1 MRFDRQ
7 RHAPVLV
14 WIACLAGVIWL
25 YQDVGGNNRVL
36 GFAHGV
42 EYPIAPL
49 APARVSNIAVDVGE
63 AVVSGQVVA
72 TLDTTEIDDEIL
84 VERAKRAQA
93 VARLEAAVEEA
104 KRQALV
110 DERALAREL
119 ASADER
125 LSESQARRDEAQAE
139 MGVQQAERKR
149 LRSLVEQGL
158 VDQSQLA
165 ALEARIA
172 TLAARARSA
181 KAALEGARA
190 QRDEA
195 RRRANLPVDERVT
208 RVVAPMRAALDVLD
222 ARLKGLQE
230 KRERL
235 VLRAPADGHVVS
247 VHLQSGGVTGPRE
260 PVATVVGQSGGRVV
274 ACLAE
279 SSALDVRVGDPAHL
293 FFRNDSDGVM
303 TGHVVGM
310 GPIVDTLPSRCRPNV
325 QQKAWGRDV
334 VILLDE
340 PESLLPGQVLEVEIL
355 AGAEPVSGAARAAR
369 VPAPTPSAIRDMILP
384 ASLLQRTRFEPSGLV
399 WVPQLLRYV
408 VVSDDTGQRGL
419 DEHAP
424 WLFTM
429 DRRGQV
435 DPSPLLIKGAEQIN
449 DLESIATG
457 KGGDLFI
464 LSSQSLSRKGKRPET
479 RRQFARLTQG
489 VDGYHLAESIDLY
502 GALESLNAEELSSLG
517 ITSLENLDIEGMTA
531 FKEGLLL
538 GLKAPLDKDGNALV
552 WRLERPDALLAGGST
567 QEAGLSLWNRVSVK
581 LHADDALVPGGISE
595 LLSLPDGSLMF
606 AATASEGDPNRQD
619 GSLWW
624 AAAPEGKNPV
634 AARRL
639 EEFRDLKPEGLA
651 VSPTPGRI
659 VVTFDR
665 GSKTPKW
672 AERSR
677 PTR

>member
-7 RHAPVLV
+7 RHAPLLV
-14 WIACLAGVIWL
+14 WLVCLAGVIWL
-25 YQDVGGNNRVL
+25 YQDVGGTNRVL

-63 AVVSGQVVA
+63 AVSSGQVVA
-72 TLDTTEIDDEIL
+72 TLDTTEIDEEIA
-84 VERAKRAQA
+84 VERAKRLQA
-93 VARLEAAVEEA
+93 IARLEAAVEEA

-110 DERALAREL
+110 DERALAREF
-119 ASADER
+119 AAAD
-125 LSESQARRDEAQAE
+125 ARWAKARAQRDEAEAE
-139 MGVQQAERKR
+139 ISVQQAERRR
-149 LRSLVEQGL
+149 LRKLVSQGL

-165 ALEARIA
+165 SLDARIA
-172 TLAARARSA
+172 TLSARARSGKEA
-181 KAALEGARA
+181 LESARTQREEARTRADLPVEERVTRLVAPMKAALE
-190 QRDEA
+190 
-195 RRRANLPVDERVT
+195 
-208 RVVAPMRAALDVLD
+208 VLD
-222 ARLKGLQE
+222 ARLKALQDR
-230 KRERL
+230 RERL

-247 VHLQSGGVTGPRE
+247 IHLQTGGVTGPRE
-260 PVATVVGQSGGRVV
+260 PVATVVGRSGGKVV
-274 ACLAE
+274 ACISEA
-279 SSALDVRVGDPAHL
+279 SALDVSVGDPAEL
-293 FFRNDSDGVM
+293 YLRNGSGEAM

-340 PESLLPGQVLEVEIL
+340 PESLLPGQVLDVEIL
-355 AGAEPVSGAARAAR
+355 AGTQPVSGSARAAR
-369 VPAPTPSAIRDMILP
+369 SSTVTPSSVRDMILP
-384 ASLLQRTRFEPSGLV
+384 TSLMKRTRFEPSGLV

-408 VVSDDTGQRGL
+408 VVSDDTGQTGL

-435 DPSPLLIKGAEQIN
+435 DPAPMLIKGA
-449 DLESIATG
+449 DRVTDMESIATG
-457 KGGDLFI
+457 KGGDLFV
-464 LSSQSLSRKGKRPET
+464 LSSQSLSSKGKRPAP
-479 RRQFARLTQG
+479 RRAFMRLSRDVG
-489 VDGYHLAESIDLY
+489 GYHLAESIDLY
-502 GALESLNAEELSSLG
+502 AILEALDESALQALG
-517 ITSLENLDIEGMTA
+517 LTSLENLDIEGMTA
-531 FKEGLLL
+531 FKGGLLL
-538 GLKAPLDKDGNALV
+538 GLKAPLDADGNALV
-552 WRLERPDALLAGGST
+552 WWLERPETLLAGGSPK
-567 QEAGLSLWNRVSVK
+567 EAGLSLWSRISME
-581 LHADDALVPGGISE
+581 LMADEQKVQGGIAE
-595 LLSLPDGSLMF
+595 LLSLPDGSLLF
-606 AATASEGDPNRQD
+606 AATASEGDPKRQD

-624 AAAPEGKNPV
+624 APVPEGEGHV
-634 AARRL
+634 RARRL
-639 EEFRDLKPEGLA
+639 EEFTDLKPEGLA